1 MKFPWVSTSS
11 NFGKP
16 TFLSSSSLV
25 LAKLLCVYAC
35 FLIHACFLILLVS
48 YNGAS
53 NSCVVEKFV
62 VLVFIVNTAFF
73 IFYSSF
79 VLFRN
84 CIPMIKITP
93 LLFFCSLFFF
103 LLELCSLLTSSWL
116 ESLKHKWLRLPSSSS
131 SSFFFFFLIQ
141 NQVRE
146 CNRVCDY

>member
-84 CIPMIKITP
+84 CIPMINITP
-93 LLFFCSLFFF
+93 LLFFFCSLFFF

-116 ESLKHKWLRLPSSSS
+116 ESLKRKWLRL
-131 SSFFFFFLIQ
+131 SFCLFFLYNIK
-141 NQVRE
+141 
-146 CNRVCDY
+146 

>member
-25 LAKLLCVYAC
+25 LAKLLCVY
-35 FLIHACFLILLVS
+35 ACFLILLVS

-103 LLELCSLLTSSWL
+103 LLELCSLLTSSWP
-116 ESLKHKWLRLPSSSS
+116 ESLKRKWLRLSFCL
-131 SSFFFFFLIQ
+131 FFFYNIK
-141 NQVRE
+141 
-146 CNRVCDY
+146 